1 MKIGERRVKERFET
15 ENKRCYFNT
24 FEGAGDYFRG
34 IKYLNRDLDDIES
47 LNTIDQVSL
56 VIFFILSHRNIEK
69 ASSKLRKILIGI
81 YRINTSNLRYQFESY
96 LDRNR
101 QSIMIT
107 YLMQAM
113 KELEDWT
120 ELSNRDYDE
129 LKNLLLDVGERIL

>member
-1 MKIGERRVKERFET
+1 MKIGERRTKERFEA

-81 YRINTSNLRYQFESY
+81 YRINTSNLKYQFESY
-96 LDRNR
+96 LDKNR

-120 ELSNRDYDE
+120 ELSDRDYSE

>member
-1 MKIGERRVKERFET
+1 MKIGERRTKERFEV

-81 YRINTSNLRYQFESY
+81 YRINTSNLKYQFESY
-96 LDRNR
+96 LDKNR

-120 ELSNRDYDE
+120 ELSDRDYSE